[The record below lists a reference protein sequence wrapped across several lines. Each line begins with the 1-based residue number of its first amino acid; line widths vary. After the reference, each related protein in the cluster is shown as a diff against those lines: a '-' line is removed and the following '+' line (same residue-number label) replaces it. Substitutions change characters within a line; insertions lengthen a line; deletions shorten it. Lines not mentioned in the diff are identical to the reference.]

1 MIKFAIQFAL
11 FPAFLIFYRARGAR
25 LQPTAAIAL
34 TPLLLLQEV
43 CDELQLRELL

>member
-11 FPAFLIFYRARGAR
+11 FLAFLIFYRPQGAR

-34 TPLLLLQEV
+34 TPLLLLLKV
-43 CDELQLRELL
+43 